1 VIGKL
6 KEVGK
11 LRTRSKQTT
20 PTLTGNIK
28 NENRTTS

>member
-6 KEVGK
+6 KQVGK

-20 PTLTGNIK
+20 PILTGNNQ
-28 NENRTTS
+28 NEN